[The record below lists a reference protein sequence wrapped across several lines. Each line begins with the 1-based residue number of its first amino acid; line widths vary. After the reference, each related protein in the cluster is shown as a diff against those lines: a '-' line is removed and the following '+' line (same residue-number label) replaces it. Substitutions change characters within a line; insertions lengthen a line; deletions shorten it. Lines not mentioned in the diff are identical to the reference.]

1 MAANAATRAR
11 RVAKGD
17 TLACILLPIVGKLR
31 WHKHT
36 EELAWAIRWTN
47 PIMVELAKEARRKS
61 LLDGARAFA
70 SEGKHKLHG
79 SLIESLLLVKSLNEG
94 PLIKDRENPT
104 VEIVISLSLRIGPET
119 RAVRR
124 APPPGFNQPHT
135 DSRAMHRNEDP
146 LLEEH
151 QQEIPPECAVDQGR
165 KPTKL
170 ALLSATS
177 QLSPL
182 FEQRMRASR

>member
-1 MAANAATRAR
+1 
-11 RVAKGD
+11 
-17 TLACILLPIVGKLR
+17 
-31 WHKHT
+31 
-36 EELAWAIRWTN
+36 
-47 PIMVELAKEARRKS
+47 MVELAKEARRKS

-104 VEIVISLSLRIGPET
+104 VGKTTHLKVEIVISLSLRIGPET

-135 DSRAMHRNEDP
+135 DSRAMHRNE
-146 LLEEH
+146 
-151 QQEIPPECAVDQGR
+151 
-165 KPTKL
+165 
-170 ALLSATS
+170 
-177 QLSPL
+177 
-182 FEQRMRASR
+182 